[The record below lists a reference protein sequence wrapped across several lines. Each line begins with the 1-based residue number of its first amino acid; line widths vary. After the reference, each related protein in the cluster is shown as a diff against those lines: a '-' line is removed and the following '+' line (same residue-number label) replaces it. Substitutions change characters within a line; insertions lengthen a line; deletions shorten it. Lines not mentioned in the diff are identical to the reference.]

1 MTSFL
6 SDLFA
11 WLITWFLRVTCVSL
25 ASHLRVT
32 CVPLSFRGGM
42 KRGHLGPWKGH
53 LRLEKVTSG
62 LAVCVSP
69 TCHLRVTCTSLVGHF
84 LARFLKWP
92 LSTFYST
99 DLFQRQLSR
108 KHKQGHRQSSGM
120 YIYIYISYIIYHII
134 FIFISFHFIESR
146 NHCKPPLTCQSNMSS
161 WVETSK
167 WTS

>member
-25 ASHLRVT
+25 ACHLRVT

-42 KRGHLGPWKGH
+42 KRGHLGHWKGH
-53 LRLEKVTSG
+53 LRLEKVTSE
-62 LAVCVSP
+62 LAGCVSP
-69 TCHLRVTCTSLVGHF
+69 TCHLRHF

-108 KHKQGHRQSSGM
+108 KHKQGHRESSGM
-120 YIYIYISYIIYHII
+120 YIYISYIISSSYSYL
-134 FIFISFHFIESR
+134 FISLNRETIA
-146 NHCKPPLTCQSNMSS
+146 NPIWLANQTCPAEWKLLNGQ
-161 WVETSK
+161 VK
-167 WTS
+167 